1 MSRLFAY
8 LARFIVIL
16 VGFFCASLGASAFLH
31 FLAFGALSLT
41 GEEIAFV
48 SGGMVVT
55 VPFLALFIG
64 YLAFLPGFIA
74 ILAAEVLARRDWL
87 YFAITGAMTGLA
99 VAWTNGFGH
108 VGELDTTTI
117 AVGFAATGIVGG
129 LCYWLVAGRSSG
141 AGITS
146 AIERTRTGS

>member
-8 LARFIVIL
+8 LSRFIVIL
-16 VGFFCASLGASAFLH
+16 FGFFCASLCASAFLH
-31 FLAFGALSLT
+31 FLVFGALSLT

-55 VPFLALFIG
+55 VPFLALFVG
-64 YLAFLPGFIA
+64 YLAFLPGFVA
-74 ILAAEVLARRDWL
+74 ILFAEILARRDWL
-87 YFAITGAMTGLA
+87 YFAIAGAINGLA

-108 VGELDTTTI
+108 VGDMDSTTI
-117 AVGFAATGIVGG
+117 ATGFAATGIVGG

-141 AGITS
+141 AGITA
-146 AIERTRTGS
+146 AIERTRTES